1 MTIAF
6 DPEEYIAALGDL
18 TPLVNQPGGYQGTID
33 ILNQFAGNKGSG
45 SYNIPNGGFTM
56 PTTVSPFSSGLN
68 YAQSIAG
75 GQNVP
80 NMIAPGIS
88 YSAEQ
93 PGGYTQADLNG
104 TPPPPPPVYKEPDDP
119 SFFGTGIGGVTIPG
133 GRRDKMPPLRN
144 IFGNQGGGIGDF
156 VPPPGYK
163 EGKIGNNPPRDP
175 AAGLVRKAIRQ
186 DLLPPQVPPPGFKEP
201 VDSNDSERFNPIP
214 GLTPIRQDLLPPIQ
228 VPPQEFDIEQILQD
242 VVDSGID
249 IPNIRGPVDMP
260 IPMDIPESLMIPKIP
275 DELFID
281 DSPILDDILRTDYKV
296 PQVPLNNLLNQNP
309 PQTPVG
315 MSPQETAKVSSQQDL
330 LNLLSN
336 KNELSQIPADDGVRN
351 QYQVELNDFINKSP
365 INMDT
370 YKEEL
375 PVGSAINLGIP
386 AFMESVVPMAVPGL
400 GLAKNISDSF
410 QNDFS
415 PRPSPSF
422 DPSPVPSFNRG
433 IDYSNIYKFGR

>member
-1 MTIAF
+1 MAITD
-6 DPEEYIAALGDL
+6 DPIEYIAALGDL

-56 PTTVSPFSSGLN
+56 PITDPTYSSGLN

-80 NMIAPGIS
+80 NMIAPGVS

-104 TPPPPPPVYKEPDDP
+104 TPPPPTPVYKQPDDF
-119 SFFGTGIGGVTIPG
+119 SFLGTGIGGVTIPG
-133 GRRDKMPPLRN
+133 GRPDKMPPLIN
-144 IFGNQGGGIGDF
+144 IFGNNPD
-156 VPPPGYK
+156 VTGY
-163 EGKIGNNPPRDP
+163 
-175 AAGLVRKAIRQ
+175 
-186 DLLPPQVPPPGFKEP
+186 QVPTEQP
-201 VDSNDSERFNPIP
+201 V
-214 GLTPIRQDLLPPIQ
+214 Q
-228 VPPQEFDIEQILQD
+228 VPPQEFNIEQILQD
-242 VVDSGID
+242 IADSGID
-249 IPNIRGPVDMP
+249 LPNIPGPAKGPVDMP
-260 IPMDIPESLMIPKIP
+260 FPPNQP
-275 DELFID
+275 DQIFID
-281 DSPILDDILRTDYKV
+281 DRPGLEEILNTDYVV

-315 MSPQETAKVSSQQDL
+315 MSPQELAKTSSQQKL
-330 LNLLSN
+330 LNLISN
-336 KNELSQIPADDGVRN
+336 KDELSQIPADDGVRN
-351 QYQVELNDFINKSP
+351 QYQVELNDFINESP

-386 AFMESVVPMAVPGL
+386 AFMESVVSMAVPGL

-415 PRPSPSF
+415 PSPSPSPSQSF
-422 DPSPVPSFNRG
+422 EPSPVPSFNSG

>member
-186 DLLPPQVPPPGFKEP
+186 DLLPPQVPP
-201 VDSNDSERFNPIP
+201 
-214 GLTPIRQDLLPPIQ
+214 
-228 VPPQEFDIEQILQD
+228 QEFDIEQILQD

-260 IPMDIPESLMIPKIP
+260 IPTDIPESLIIPKVP

-281 DSPILDDILRTDYKV
+281 NMSRFIDIPSEDYKV

-309 PQTPVG
+309 PQSPVG
-315 MSPQETAKVSSQQDL
+315 MSPQETAKVSSQQEL

>member
-18 TPLVNQPGGYQGTID
+18 TPLIDQVGGYQGTTD
-33 ILNQFAGNKGSG
+33 MLNQYANQGSG
-45 SYNIPNGGFTM
+45 SYNVPNGGFAM
-56 PTTVSPFSSGLN
+56 PTIDPLYSSGLN

-75 GQNVP
+75 GQNIA
-80 NMIAPGIS
+80 NMIAPSMS
-88 YSAEQ
+88 YSAANPE
-93 PGGYTQADLNG
+93 GFTQADINSGNVSNPYGYTVPPRG
-104 TPPPPPPVYKEPDDP
+104 TPDDP

-144 IFGNQGGGIGDF
+144 IFGNNPDVTEYQAPTEQT
-156 VPPPGYK
+156 PPVQ
-163 EGKIGNNPPRDP
+163 
-175 AAGLVRKAIRQ
+175 L
-186 DLLPPQVPPPGFKEP
+186 
-201 VDSNDSERFNPIP
+201 
-214 GLTPIRQDLLPPIQ
+214 
-228 VPPQEFDIEQILQD
+228 PPQEFDIEQILQD

-249 IPNIRGPVDMP
+249 LPNIPGPARGPVDMPFPPIQQDELFIDDNPFIEEDIFTPNEFIQGPVDMP

-309 PQTPVG
+309 PQSPVG

>member
-6 DPEEYIAALGDL
+6 DPEEYIAALGDV
-18 TPLVNQPGGYQGTID
+18 TPLIDQIGGFQGVD

-56 PTTVSPFSSGLN
+56 PTTDPTYSSGLN

-80 NMIAPGIS
+80 NMIAPGVS

-104 TPPPPPPVYKEPDDP
+104 TPTPPAPVYTQPDDP
-119 SFFGTGIGGVTIPG
+119 SFFGTGIGGVRIHQDRKNIPF
-133 GRRDKMPPLRN
+133 RN
-144 IFGNQGGGIGDF
+144 IFGNMSD
-156 VPPPGYK
+156 VTGYK
-163 EGKIGNNPPRDP
+163 APTEQTPP
-175 AAGLVRKAIRQ
+175 VQI
-186 DLLPPQVPPPGFKEP
+186 
-201 VDSNDSERFNPIP
+201 
-214 GLTPIRQDLLPPIQ
+214 
-228 VPPQEFDIEQILQD
+228 PPQEFNIEQILQD
-242 VVDSGID
+242 IVDSGID
-249 IPNIRGPVDMP
+249 LPNIPGPAQGPVDMPFPPIQQDQLFIDDSPFIEEDIFSPRELVQGPVDMP
-260 IPMDIPESLMIPKIP
+260 IPE
-275 DELFID
+275 ELFID
-281 DSPILDDILRTDYKV
+281 DSPILDDILKTDYKV

-315 MSPQETAKVSSQQDL
+315 MSPQELAKTSSQQKL
-330 LNLLSN
+330 LNLISN
-336 KNELSQIPADDGVRN
+336 KDELSQIPADDGVRN
-351 QYQVELNDFINKSP
+351 QYQVELNDFINDSP

-415 PRPSPSF
+415 PSPSQSF
-422 DPSPVPSFNRG
+422 EPSPVPSFNPG

>member
-1 MTIAF
+1 MATTY
-6 DPEEYIAALGDL
+6 DPEEYIAALGNL
-18 TPLVNQPGGYQGTID
+18 TPLMRDEIGGIEGITDINGQVNIDNLNKFINGYTQNQG
-33 ILNQFAGNKGSG
+33 
-45 SYNIPNGGFTM
+45 YNM
-56 PTTVSPFSSGLN
+56 PINMQTDPTYSSGLN

-119 SFFGTGIGGVTIPG
+119 SFFGTGIGGVRIHQDRKNIPF
-133 GRRDKMPPLRN
+133 RN
-144 IFGNQGGGIGDF
+144 IFGNMSD
-156 VPPPGYK
+156 VTGY
-163 EGKIGNNPPRDP
+163 
-175 AAGLVRKAIRQ
+175 
-186 DLLPPQVPPPGFKEP
+186 QVPTEQEPP
-201 VDSNDSERFNPIP
+201 V
-214 GLTPIRQDLLPPIQ
+214 Q
-228 VPPQEFDIEQILQD
+228 VPPQEFNIDQILQD
-242 VVDSGID
+242 ITDSEID
-249 IPNIRGPVDMP
+249 IPNIQGPVDMP
-260 IPMDIPESLMIPKIP
+260 IPTDIPESLIIPKVP

-281 DSPILDDILRTDYKV
+281 NMARFIDIPSEDYKV

-315 MSPQETAKVSSQQDL
+315 MSPQELAKTSSQQEL
-330 LNLLSN
+330 LNLISN
-336 KNELSQIPADDGVRN
+336 KDELTQIPADDGVRN
-351 QYQVELNDFINKSP
+351 QYQVELDEFINKSP

-415 PRPSPSF
+415 PSGLQSF
-422 DPSPVPSFNRG
+422 EPSPVPSFTPG
-433 IDYSNIYKFGR
+433 IDYSQVRRFGR

>member
-1 MTIAF
+1 MAITF

-18 TPLVNQPGGYQGTID
+18 TPLINQVGGYQGTTD
-33 ILNQFAGNKGSG
+33 MLNQYANQGSG
-45 SYNIPNGGFTM
+45 SYNVPNGGFAM

-80 NMIAPGIS
+80 NMIAPGVS

-104 TPPPPPPVYKEPDDP
+104 TPPPPPPVYQEPDDP

-144 IFGNQGGGIGDF
+144 IFGNNPD
-156 VPPPGYK
+156 VTEYK
-163 EGKIGNNPPRDP
+163 ESYSTEQRPP
-175 AAGLVRKAIRQ
+175 V
-186 DLLPPQVPPPGFKEP
+186 
-201 VDSNDSERFNPIP
+201 
-214 GLTPIRQDLLPPIQ
+214 Q
-228 VPPQEFDIEQILQD
+228 VPPQELNIEQILQD
-242 VVDSGID
+242 VADSGID
-249 IPNIRGPVDMP
+249 FSNIPGPAKGPVDMPFPPIQQDQLFIDDSPFIEQDIFSPRELVQGPVDMP

-281 DSPILDDILRTDYKV
+281 DSPILDDILRTDYAV

-315 MSPQETAKVSSQQDL
+315 MSPQETAKVSSQQEL

-386 AFMESVVPMAVPGL
+386 AFMEEIVPMAVPGL

-415 PRPSPSF
+415 PRPSPSRL
-422 DPSPVPSFNRG
+422 PSVSSSFTPG
-433 IDYSNIYKFGR
+433 INYSSVRKFGR

>member
-1 MTIAF
+1 MAETF
-6 DPEEYIAALGDL
+6 DPIEYIAALGDV

-33 ILNQFAGNKGSG
+33 ILNQFVGNKGSG
-45 SYNIPNGGFTM
+45 SYNIPNGGFTA
-56 PTTVSPFSSGLN
+56 PTTDPTFSSGLN

-80 NMIAPGIS
+80 NMIAPGVS

-104 TPPPPPPVYKEPDDP
+104 TPPPPAPVYQQPDDP

-133 GRRDKMPPLRN
+133 GRPDKMPPLIN
-144 IFGNQGGGIGDF
+144 IFGNNPD
-156 VPPPGYK
+156 VTGYQAPT
-163 EGKIGNNPPRDP
+163 E
-175 AAGLVRKAIRQ
+175 Q
-186 DLLPPQVPPPGFKEP
+186 E
-201 VDSNDSERFNPIP
+201 
-214 GLTPIRQDLLPPIQ
+214 PPIQ
-228 VPPQEFDIEQILQD
+228 IPPQEFNIEQILQD
-242 VVDSGID
+242 IADSGID
-249 IPNIRGPVDMP
+249 LPNIPGPAKGPVDMP
-260 IPMDIPESLMIPKIP
+260 FPPNQPDQIFIDDNPFIEEDIFTPNEFIQGPVDMPIP

-281 DSPILDDILRTDYKV
+281 DSVSLEDMFRTDYKV

-315 MSPQETAKVSSQQDL
+315 MSPQETAKVSSQQEL
-330 LNLLSN
+330 LNLISN
-336 KNELSQIPADDGVRN
+336 KDELTQIPADDGVRN
-351 QYQVELNDFINKSP
+351 QYQVELDEFINKSP

-410 QNDFS
+410 QSDFS
-415 PRPSPSF
+415 PSPSQSF
-422 DPSPVPSFNRG
+422 EPSPVPSFNPG